1 MRLIF
6 GLVLLA
12 GLGLAG
18 AAVYLAK
25 GTFGQSAAE
34 ARSLREEVVA
44 LRAQVSSMAPVFIAD
59 RDLGY
64 GDRLTKEDVRVVLWP
79 EEEIPGDAFRIVDG
93 ENDLFS
99 EDGSELRTV
108 LFSMVAGEPVLPAK
122 LTEPGEDAGLVA
134 RLTPGHR
141 AFAISVDAASG
152 VSGFL
157 RPGDRVDVYWSGE
170 VNGQT
175 ESGASGE
182 VTRLIQSNVLIV
194 AVDQDD
200 GSERTSARLART
212 VTVEALPRTVAALT
226 QAQATGRLTLSLVG
240 IYDDTVAERI
250 EIDQQELLNI
260 QDVVEEREVARAEP
274 ERVCTIRT
282 RRGAETVEV
291 PVACP
296 D

>member
-18 AAVYLAK
+18 FAVYLAK

-34 ARSLREEVVA
+34 ASALRDEVVA
-44 LRAQVSSMAPVFIAD
+44 LRGRMSTMAPVFVAG
-59 RDLGY
+59 RDLAY
-64 GDRLTKEDVRVVLWP
+64 GDRLTEDDVRVILWP

-93 ENDLFS
+93 ENDLFAG
-99 EDGSELRTV
+99 EDRRTV
-108 LFSMVAGEPVLPAK
+108 LFAMVEGEPMLPAK
-122 LTEPGEDAGLVA
+122 LTAPGEDAGLVA

-141 AFAISVDAASG
+141 AFAIPVDAASG

-157 RPGDRVDVYWSGE
+157 RPGDRVDVYWSGS
-170 VNGQT
+170 VNGET
-175 ESGASGE
+175 ESGASGD
-182 VTRLIQSNVLIV
+182 VTRLIESNVLIV

-200 GSERTSARLART
+200 GADRTSARLART

-250 EIDQQELLNI
+250 EIDQQELLDI
-260 QDVVEEREVARAEP
+260 REVREVARPA
-274 ERVCTIRT
+274 RAQVCTIRT
-282 RRGAETVEV
+282 RRGGSTVEV

-296 D
+296 E